1 MKKVRQT
8 RGGQPG
14 GNCFQA
20 AAASLFHLDLEDVP
34 DFMNDVGNPDDPEDA
49 SWLEAFIEWVRWFGL
64 EVSPVPWEYVEA
76 FGLKPTG
83 LVTGLTDGG
92 GSDHT
97 VVVVEGEFWH
107 DPAGVGM
114 IEEPLIVYT
123 LTPDPTRL
131 EGLIGGPLFMKGS
144 PPPHGEVTEDSL
156 STP

>member
-20 AAASLFHLDLEDVP
+20 AAASLFHLDLEEVP
-34 DFMNDVGNPDDPEDA
+34 DFMNEIGDPNDPEDA

-64 EVSPVPWEYVEA
+64 EVVPVPWEYVDA

-83 LVTGLTDGG
+83 LVTGLTDTGA
-92 GSDHT
+92 DHT

-107 DPAGVGM
+107 DPAGSGM
-114 IEEPLIVYT
+114 VDKPLVAYVMS
-123 LTPDPTRL
+123 PSPRSL
-131 EGLIGGPLFMKGS
+131 EGLIGAALFMNDS
-144 PPPHGEVTEDSL
+144 PRPHGGLTEASRRA
-156 STP
+156 P